1 MGLITYNKYVNL
13 YELSSKLN
21 MIYCINTEKEY
32 TLEQVMNIVGIQVKM
47 ESQLGNSDIPKR
59 FIVPIDQFRDKIIRR
74 VNNIKPDPIIYVN
87 ERNKAA
93 LGQALNVAISLCEA
107 NIMTTRICMLVGG
120 PCTHGPG
127 KVI

>member
-1 MGLITYNKYVNL
+1 MGLITYNRYVNV

-21 MIYCINTEKEY
+21 MIFCINSEKEY
-32 TLEQVMNIVGIQVKM
+32 NLEQVMNIVGVQVKA
-47 ESQLGNSDIPKR
+47 ETQTGSSELPKR
-59 FIVPIDQFRDKIIRR
+59 FLVPVGQFRDKISKRI
-74 VNNIKPDPIIYVN
+74 NDLKIDSIIYVN

-93 LGQALNVAISLCEA
+93 LGQALNVAIYLCEA
-107 NIMTTRICMLVGG
+107 NTIPTRICMLVGG